1 MPKATDSIDTGTIF
15 ASPTALNH
23 IKNQIMTVKVL
34 VEHLDKDNFRLANGK
49 SADTLNP
56 KELLLY
62 ATACCAGK
70 TVIAILDKQRIVPE
84 KFEIAMYG
92 ELDTDE
98 VTAQSTFKSFRII
111 YDIVCPPNDDEH
123 KVQQTVK
130 SADEKYCGTLKM
142 MRRIA
147 PVTSEIK
154 IGAAVKAW

>member
-1 MPKATDSIDTGTIF
+1 
-15 ASPTALNH
+15 
-23 IKNQIMTVKVL
+23 MTVKVL
-34 VEHLDKDNFRLANGK
+34 VEHLDKDDFRLANGK

-70 TVIAILDKQRIVPE
+70 TIISLLDKQRIVPE

-92 ELDTDE
+92 ELDTDT
-98 VTAQSTFKSFRII
+98 VTAMSVFKSFRIV
-111 YDIVCPPNDDEH
+111 YHLVCPSNDSEK
-123 KVQQTVK
+123 KVHHSVQT
-130 SADEKYCGTLKM
+130 ADEKYCGTLKM

-154 IGAAVKAW
+154 IGTAVEAL